1 MPAKFIATIF
11 GLKWIK
17 KGCIIFEN
25 SQQHSEYQGR
35 YTHEKIY
42 HSSSRLTAQF
52 LQFPVI
58 ANSTSRDELIIM
70 DDILCQ
76 SGIEQEVIDFVLE
89 LEQTKNDERR
99 KKQNKLPKPLGR
111 REQARHRDNARTLFR
126 AALLRKKT
134 GESLRVCCRVIAE
147 SPLRQSF
154 C

>member
-99 KKQNKLPKPLGR
+99 R
-111 REQARHRDNARTLFR
+111 S
-126 AALLRKKT
+126 KT
-134 GESLRVCCRVIAE
+134 NSQSLWDAE
-147 SPLRQSF
+147 SKPDIAIMPGHYSGPPCFVKRPEKAF
-154 C
+154 VYVAG